1 MVELLGENAI
11 EDISVSH
18 PTELW
23 EADFCDVFGGPTEL
37 RYEGSVLLRNHRF
50 YVDDLD
56 NQYAV
61 TKKQRHFHKGGC
73 AVVASEGYF
82 PFGTELNFSQTCR
95 FAMNHFRVTFDL
107 KWLPGTKIKRHMG
120 LGNLELPGKFVRYWC
135 LDPVLHQIE
144 GKQTGWFDLPE
155 ASDERKM
162 VGHWHRPPLAI
173 VFERADGVL
182 IEVGTGSDV
191 WRWEENFGAGPEQGS
206 YKIFLSNA
214 GIEYVR
220 EPLMTCAEFVPSAR
234 PYRFTWYVAWGKKGT
249 TVSVASAE
257 KEICFEH
264 GEPIIPL
271 ESEAYVVNFA
281 ALSGKENLHHLH
293 CNGHFAELKEDSQVC
308 WECDGVQKC
317 ARRMIRK
324 LQSLPLEAN
333 QVKTLRIKGISPS
346 YCLNSIHME
355 RGDKPMLIHWDIN
368 AILDFLVWAKQQLGS
383 QWCIVPEISEEMPLV
398 SLTEAVKPLGFSLQ
412 EAE

>member
-220 EPLMTCAEFVPSAR
+220 EPLMTCAEFVPAAR

-249 TVSVASAE
+249 TVSAASTG

-398 SLTEAVKPLGFSLQ
+398 SLTEAIKPLGFSLQ